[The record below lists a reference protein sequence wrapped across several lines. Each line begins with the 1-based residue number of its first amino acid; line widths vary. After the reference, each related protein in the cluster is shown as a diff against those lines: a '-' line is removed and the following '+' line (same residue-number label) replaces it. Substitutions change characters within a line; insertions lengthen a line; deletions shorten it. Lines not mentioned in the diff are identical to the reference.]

1 MPGKFKSWGEAGKA
15 VIGARVANKTPSEV
29 DEDTWIAF
37 ETMAYSLIPKFNR
50 YVVKSGGGVNRFF
63 DINDI

>member
-1 MPGKFKSWGEAGKA
+1 M
-15 VIGARVANKTPSEV
+15 IGARVANKTPSEV